1 MAQLEDA
8 LRLRGPEIVIYGA
21 GNVAPL
27 LNGHSHNVLGKQLT
41 VHRAGR
47 CPNGQMAI
55 ITLSSLC
62 SDQSLL
68 SQSFTRIPSSPVHSW
83 SRWSVFSTWDLRWCV
98 YPNLVIESVTVEPGG
113 LGRGTE
119 PPLETGNRS
128 PTVEGFNPSSPVM
141 MQLTPKLPLTP
152 PPRISC
158 RSLAITRARSSAPPP
173 SALPPP
179 LPAAPL
185 ASLLFCS
192 ISQFPYILLSLLLL
206 LRFTALQR

>member
-1 MAQLEDA
+1 M
-8 LRLRGPEIVIYGA
+8 
-21 GNVAPL
+21 
-27 LNGHSHNVLGKQLT
+27 
-41 VHRAGR
+41 
-47 CPNGQMAI
+47 
-55 ITLSSLC
+55 
-62 SDQSLL
+62 
-68 SQSFTRIPSSPVHSW
+68 
-83 SRWSVFSTWDLRWCV
+83 FSTWDLRCCV

-173 SALPPP
+173 FAPPP
-179 LPAAPL
+179 TPPGPL

-192 ISQFPYILLSLLLL
+192 ISQFPYILLSSPPLHRPPEIILRWQIAAPTETAPGGGSGATVSLL
-206 LRFTALQR
+206 